1 MVSKFQ
7 EKRTLIIAL
16 KHLRIFLS
24 YLKFLEKND
33 HENNHL
39 WRNNKTKS
47 YMFGSN
53 NIWRVLKYWM
63 IYYYIKKRE
72 QSNYLGECCFF
83 EVTVD
88 Q

>member
-7 EKRTLIIAL
+7 ERRTNIIAL

-39 WRNNKTKS
+39 YSATTK
-47 YMFGSN
+47 
-53 NIWRVLKYWM
+53 LKVTCL
-63 IYYYIKKRE
+63 E
-72 QSNYLGECCFF
+72 ETASGEH
-83 EVTVD
+83 
-88 Q
+88 

>member
-7 EKRTLIIAL
+7 EKRTNIIAL

-24 YLKFLEKND
+24 YLKFLEKNY

-39 WRNNKTKS
+39 WGNNKTKS
-47 YMFGSN
+47 YMFGRN
-53 NIWRVLKYWM
+53 NIWRALKYWM
-63 IYYYIKKRE
+63 IYYFIKKHE
-72 QSNYLGECCFF
+72 QSNYLGECCFV